1 MGLKLSKVYVPT
13 HENLKDGWVNLGQDK
28 REYVKI
34 KEAYL
39 LSKEELERVIED
51 ACIDILKLRNSL
63 ESGLLSNQ
71 ELVINYINQ
80 ILK

>member
-13 HENLKDGWVNLGQDK
+13 NSEFKNGTVGL
-28 REYVKI
+28 EFTE
-34 KEAYL
+34 KEGYFL
-39 LSKEELERVIED
+39 TKEELERLIGD